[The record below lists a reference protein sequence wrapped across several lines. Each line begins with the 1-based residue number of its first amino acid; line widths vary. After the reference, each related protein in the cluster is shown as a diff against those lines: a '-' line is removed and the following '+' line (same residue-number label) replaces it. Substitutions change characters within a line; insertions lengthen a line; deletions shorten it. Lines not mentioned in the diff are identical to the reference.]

1 MQSVINAH
9 PSCDWSTTSVLKRLA
24 KSATGDEAVSAQ
36 IVLSESVLPDAIAS
50 TTLSSLAAA
59 ARTLG
64 LDPKLIRVGAAQQL
78 AHSISVEAPVSVL
91 RKIMSQETFSQIMPG
106 DLSMDEVMIKPMA
119 RLRKTHSD

>member
-1 MQSVINAH
+1 MMNADT
-9 PSCDWSTTSVLKRLA
+9 SNEWSTSSVLKRLA

-36 IVLSESVLPDAIAS
+36 IVLSETVLPDAIAS
-50 TTLSSLAAA
+50 TTLSSLAVA

-91 RKIMSQETFSQIMPG
+91 RTIMSQEPFSQIMPG
-106 DLSMDEVMIKPMA
+106 NLSTDEVMIKPVG
-119 RLRKTHSD
+119 RTRSTSSD